1 MKNKKIGIAIIAV
14 LCAAFLFSGIMF
26 FRQYTD
32 AKNSQESF
40 EDLAEM
46 ITDITPEETDG
57 PEETADEP
65 AETEETE
72 EDPTIREAELAHMKY
87 GAMFDENSDFIGW
100 ISIDGTNI
108 NYPVMLG
115 EYYLK
120 HNFNKQYSDY
130 GVPFVIGGITD
141 NTIIYGHNMKTRT
154 MFYDLTRYSNPEFY
168 KKHKY
173 IEFSTLDSKST
184 YEIVCVFKTVAY
196 SNQGFDYT
204 KYSNFNTPDDFNIFT
219 EKCSNLALYD
229 AETSIE
235 YGDKLITLSTCEYS
249 RSNGRFVVVAK
260 EVI

>member
-1 MKNKKIGIAIIAV
+1 MKRIFTVLFAMVLAAIFAVSTFFIIQHYKAYDTEQEVFEVIAEE
-14 LCAAFLFSGIMF
+14 
-26 FRQYTD
+26 YENTD
-32 AKNSQESF
+32 N
-40 EDLAEM
+40 
-46 ITDITPEETDG
+46 EETNS
-57 PEETADEP
+57 
-65 AETEETE
+65 
-72 EDPTIREAELAHMKY
+72 EDNGLLNLYEQNNDL
-87 GAMFDENSDFIGW
+87 IGW
-100 ISIDGTNI
+100 IKIDGTNI

-120 HNFNKQYSDY
+120 HNFKKQYSDY
-130 GVPFVIGGITD
+130 GTPFVIGGITD
-141 NTIIYGHNMKTRT
+141 NTIIYGHNMKTKT
-154 MFYDLTRYSNPEFY
+154 MFYDLTRYSDIEYY

-173 IEFSTLDSKST
+173 IEFSTLDTKST
-184 YEIVCVFKTVAY
+184 YEIVYAFKTIAY

-229 AETSIE
+229 AEKSIE

>member
-1 MKNKKIGIAIIAV
+1 MKRIFTVLFAMVLAAIFAVSTFFIIQHYKAYDTEQEVFEVIAEE
-14 LCAAFLFSGIMF
+14 
-26 FRQYTD
+26 YENTD
-32 AKNSQESF
+32 N
-40 EDLAEM
+40 
-46 ITDITPEETDG
+46 EETNS
-57 PEETADEP
+57 
-65 AETEETE
+65 
-72 EDPTIREAELAHMKY
+72 EDNGLLNLYEQNNDL
-87 GAMFDENSDFIGW
+87 IGW
-100 ISIDGTNI
+100 IKIDGTNI

-120 HNFNKQYSDY
+120 HNFKKQYSDY
-130 GVPFVIGGITD
+130 GTPFVIGGITD
-141 NTIIYGHNMKTRT
+141 NTIIYGHNMKTKT
-154 MFYDLTRYSNPEFY
+154 MFYDLTRYSDIEYY

-173 IEFSTLDSKST
+173 IEFSTLDTKST
-184 YEIVCVFKTVAY
+184 YEIVYAFKTIAY

>member
-1 MKNKKIGIAIIAV
+1 MKRIIGVLFAMVLAVIFTVSTFFIIQYYKTYDTEQEVFEVIAEEY
-14 LCAAFLFSGIMF
+14 
-26 FRQYTD
+26 QNTD
-32 AKNSQESF
+32 NEASDS
-40 EDLAEM
+40 EDN
-46 ITDITPEETDG
+46 
-57 PEETADEP
+57 
-65 AETEETE
+65 
-72 EDPTIREAELAHMKY
+72 ELSALY
-87 GAMFDENSDFIGW
+87 EQNNDLLGW
-100 ISIDGTNI
+100 IRIDGTNI

-204 KYSNFNTPDDFNIFT
+204 KYSNFNTPDDFNTFT
-219 EKCSNLALYD
+219 KKCSNLALYD
-229 AETSIE
+229 TEMSIE

-249 RSNGRFVVVAK
+249 RNNGRFVVVAK

>member
-1 MKNKKIGIAIIAV
+1 MVLAVIFAASTFFIIQYYKTYDTEQEVFEVIAEE
-14 LCAAFLFSGIMF
+14 
-26 FRQYTD
+26 YENTD
-32 AKNSQESF
+32 NETSNS
-40 EDLAEM
+40 EDNGLSALYEQNN
-46 ITDITPEETDG
+46 D
-57 PEETADEP
+57 
-65 AETEETE
+65 
-72 EDPTIREAELAHMKY
+72 L
-87 GAMFDENSDFIGW
+87 IGW
-100 ISIDGTNI
+100 IRIDGTNI

-154 MFYDLTRYSNPEFY
+154 MFYDLTRYSNSEFY

-184 YEIVCVFKTVAY
+184 YEIVYAFKTIAY

-204 KYSNFNTPDDFNIFT
+204 KYSSFSTPDDFDIFT
-219 EKCSNLALYD
+219 EKCSSLALYD
-229 AETSIE
+229 TETNTK

-249 RSNGRFVVVAK
+249 RNNGRFVVVAK
-260 EVI
+260 EVV